1 MQSDLLFDF
10 IQRGFIVTIILA
22 GPLLLIAA
30 AIGFSFALF
39 QSLTQIQDQALP
51 QVVKILV
58 ILLVLFLL
66 GRVMANPFVEFTS
79 STFSQVVP

>member
-1 MQSDLLFDF
+1 MQSDLLYEF
-10 IQRGFIVTIILA
+10 IQRGFIVTIFLA

-51 QVVKILV
+51 QVVKIIV

-66 GRVMANPFVEFTS
+66 GRLLANPFVEFAS
-79 STFSQVVP
+79 STFKQVVP